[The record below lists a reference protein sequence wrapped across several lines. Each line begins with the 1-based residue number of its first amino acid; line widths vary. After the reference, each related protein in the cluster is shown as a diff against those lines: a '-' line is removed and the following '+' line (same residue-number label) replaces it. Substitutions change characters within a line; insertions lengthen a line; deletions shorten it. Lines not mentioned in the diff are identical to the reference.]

1 MQEKP
6 AVGST
11 LSRRGLLKNLAAAS
25 AIPVAGE
32 AAQDASPGAT
42 SPRPEDLVRLN
53 SGDLMVAFDRR
64 DGSIYS
70 LESARDELHTNF
82 VGNASNTRGVRLH
95 DPFWTGHVIS
105 TVWGPTQGPGARRG
119 SPWSRQT
126 TVESSDNR
134 KTSFDGT
141 SFSVR
146 YEGKSSRPGGIESYD
161 LQLDYR
167 PEASNSLVLEI
178 GVRNTTGRLLEIGEF
193 SLPLRANDD
202 YVEAYGGMSLRQA
215 IDQGRLGAIQ
225 QTIYEQKVL
234 GHHFAGGYSS
244 YALLERPRGTPPF
257 LLFQALNAPV
267 ECVYKV
273 EGFHPW
279 RENWIGTDLLG
290 LHTWAV
296 RQQRGWS
303 ENPWVNGHTSLLLEP
318 GQSKSWSFRFTFLNS
333 YQDLS
338 RELFESGA
346 LAIRVLP
353 SMVVQENTDV
363 QVEVRS
369 KTPLDKVEVHA
380 GGIEIK
386 SNRRDGDRTLLTLA
400 FRGRG
405 QKTVKLIYEGDKWT
419 NLHFYCLESYEK
431 LIKARGRFVI
441 EREFYENP
449 ADPFQRNHLFLPFDT
464 RKEVRLE
471 DMDDASEVGGAGD
484 SGFGAPLFLSEKN
497 VYFPSQEE
505 IGVLETYVADSL
517 FRHLQNPQTY
527 EIRSSL
533 YWREPHYPS
542 MGQSG
547 TKARSEVTTRAYNY
561 IFASNVYHALYRI
574 GKEYGLLTRKTPE
587 QYLEMAYRTY
597 VKGYET
603 GPYRHMGLI
612 TGSNALHVL
621 ADLKEEGWEQPYN
634 ELLARMKEC
643 NDEFAKDPYPYGS
656 EIEIDH
662 TGQEQVYFFSRYF
675 GNAEKRR
682 KTVDIDRALK
692 GAMQPVWFRYGIDLF
707 AHPDLRSEICCWH
720 SSAMNAMV
728 LMQEF
733 EDTGEMDLLTRAYP
747 GQVSVM
753 TNVTTEGAGYG
764 WFMCTPGV
772 YDHEPPRTF
781 ENGPAMWAFLRGA
794 KAYVIDDD
802 AFGVTGLGC
811 QVTESGGEIV
821 VAPNDGVRKR
831 IRFTTR
837 KIDLRASSGEFEK
850 VALGRGGSSLRVEM
864 GDSTG
869 LVKTAGVAVWGLD
882 PGQYEVRYSGKRD
895 RVHVT
900 DILHLRVPMSAAG
913 RIEIRRV

>member
-1 MQEKP
+1 
-6 AVGST
+6 
-11 LSRRGLLKNLAAAS
+11 LKNLAAAS

-32 AAQDASPGAT
+32 VAQIAAQDAIPRT
-42 SPRPEDLVRLN
+42 PPRPEDLARLE

-70 LESARDELHTNF
+70 LESASDQLHTNF
-82 VGNASNTRGVRLH
+82 VGNATNTRGIRLH

-105 TVWGPTQGPGARRG
+105 AVWAATQGPSGRRG
-119 SPWSRQT
+119 SQWSRQT

-134 KTSFDGT
+134 KTFFDGT
-141 SFSVR
+141 NFSVR
-146 YEGKSSRPGGIESYD
+146 YEGRSNRPGGIESYD
-161 LQLDYR
+161 LRLEYR
-167 PEASNSLVLEI
+167 PAPGNSLELEI
-178 GVRNTTGRLLEIGEF
+178 GVRNTTGRVLEIGEF

-202 YVEAYGGMSLRQA
+202 YAEAYGGISLRQA
-215 IDQGRLGAIQ
+215 IEQGRLGAIQ

-257 LLFQALNAPV
+257 LLFQALSAPV

-273 EGFHPW
+273 EGFHLW

-303 ENPWVNGHTSLLLEP
+303 ENPWVNGHTSLLLDP
-318 GQSKSWSFRFTFLNS
+318 GQNKSWSFRFTFLNS
-333 YQDLS
+333 YQDLP

-363 QVEVRS
+363 RVEVRS
-369 KTPLDKVEVHA
+369 KVPLDKVELHA
-380 GGIEIK
+380 GGIEMK

-405 QKTVKLIYEGDKWT
+405 QKTVRLIYRGGQWT

-464 RKEVRLE
+464 RKGGLVE
-471 DMDDASEVGGAGD
+471 DMDDITEVGGAGD

-497 VYFPSQEE
+497 VYFPSREE

-517 FRHLQNPQTY
+517 FRYLQNPQTY

-542 MGQSG
+542 MGQGG
-547 TKARSEVTTRAYNY
+547 TKAHADVTTRAYNY
-561 IFASNVYHALYRI
+561 IFAGNIYHALYRI

-612 TGSNALHVL
+612 TGSNALHIL
-621 ADLKEEGWEQPYN
+621 ADLQEAGWEQPYN

-643 NDEFAKDPYPYGS
+643 NDEFATDPYPYGS

-662 TGQEQVYFFSRYF
+662 TGQEQVYFFSRHF

-692 GAMQPVWFRYGIDLF
+692 GAMQPVWFRYGVDLF
-707 AHPDLRSEICCWH
+707 AHPDLRNEICCWH

-733 EDTGEMDLLTRAYP
+733 EDTDEMDLLTRAYS
-747 GQVSVM
+747 GHVSVM
-753 TNVTTEGAGYG
+753 TNVTSEGAGYG

-794 KAYVIDDD
+794 KAYVIDDE

-811 QVTESGGEIV
+811 QVTESGGEMV

-831 IRFTTR
+831 IRFASR
-837 KIDLRASSGEFEK
+837 KIDLRASSGEFER
-850 VALGRGGSSLRVEM
+850 VALERRGTALRLELS
-864 GDSTG
+864 DSTG
-869 LVKTAGVAVWGLD
+869 LVKTAAVAVEGLE
-882 PGQYEVRYSGKRD
+882 PGQYEVRHSGRSD
-895 RVHVT
+895 RMHVT
-900 DILHLRVPMSAAG
+900 GVLQLRVPMSAAR